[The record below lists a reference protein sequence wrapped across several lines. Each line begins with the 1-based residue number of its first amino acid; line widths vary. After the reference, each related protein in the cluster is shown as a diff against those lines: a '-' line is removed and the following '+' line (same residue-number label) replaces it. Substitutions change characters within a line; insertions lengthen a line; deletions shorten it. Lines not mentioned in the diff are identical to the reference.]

1 MSLPPAGP
9 WAGRPVPDTLSSQH
23 CARARARTCVWLVQ
37 SGLKLVS
44 DAVKFLSW
52 QVETNWFTSV
62 IVSDKSAVASERSQ
76 VAKRTCS

>member
-1 MSLPPAGP
+1 MLCP
-9 WAGRPVPDTLSSQH
+9 LSIV
-23 CARARARTCVWLVQ
+23 RARVCMCMCVCVWLVQ

-44 DAVKFLSW
+44 DAVKFLSG
-52 QVETNWFTSV
+52 QVETNWLTSV